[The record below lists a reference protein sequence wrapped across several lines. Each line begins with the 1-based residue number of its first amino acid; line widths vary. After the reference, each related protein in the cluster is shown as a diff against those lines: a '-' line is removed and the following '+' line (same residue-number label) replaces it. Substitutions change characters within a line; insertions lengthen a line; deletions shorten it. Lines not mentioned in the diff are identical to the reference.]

1 MFFLSDSEIP
11 TLEEYKVSS
20 KSVFNKQSQH
30 NQSPFQIGKKKKNY
44 ERKKEVGNEISY
56 QR

>member
-30 NQSPFQIGKKKKNY
+30 NQSPFQRGEKNMREKKV
-44 ERKKEVGNEISY
+44 KEGNEISY